1 MASHQRTNY
10 VNSIYKLTSLLIL
23 SIALSTSAFGQQFGI
38 KASGG
43 ISRIYGQLDI
53 QHDPELPITT
63 SFSPSFQAGIYWR
76 FPMGRI
82 TSVGAELLYSKVQGA
97 QTLRWRESYFNGT
110 VSHTN
115 YEDVSFMSFPIYVG
129 FTFNKLTFNAGFQVS
144 LALSSTAK
152 SKSLFLHD
160 GKEEELA
167 NSSSSHFPVRDFDF
181 GPRAGIIYQM
191 NNRLSL
197 EGIFYYGLGDISIA
211 QLENTD
217 LKIQQMTVGL
227 RYALKDKQDG
237 HLTSFANQQFGVK
250 FSGGLSQISNSLNM
264 PTLSTQYAPSGQGG
278 VYYNQT
284 LGNGSSLGMELL
296 FSQIEGKET
305 WEGYELLMNS
315 DNKMRMVYLKNNFH
329 RHISYISLPVYY
341 GININKLTIHAGA
354 QISYAITTSSRSES
368 TGTWNEQPYHE
379 ETKSVHMD
387 VDKFDFGPRVGMI
400 YPLNNKLSVEA
411 TYYYGFNNIQKNGSP
426 ADELKVQQA
435 SLGVKYN
442 LWTKQTSK

>member
-1 MASHQRTNY
+1 MKNLLKPISLFCIIITYN
-10 VNSIYKLTSLLIL
+10 LTSF
-23 SIALSTSAFGQQFGI
+23 AQQQFGI

-43 ISRIYGQLDI
+43 ISRIYGDLQSSFY
-53 QHDPELPITT
+53 PEPPMTT

-82 TSVGAELLYSKVQGA
+82 TSVGAELLYSKLQGA

-110 VSHTN
+110 VSHTI
-115 YEDVSFMSFPIYVG
+115 YEDVSFMNLPIYVG
-129 FTFNKLTFNAGFQVS
+129 FTFNRLTFNAGFQVS

-197 EGIFYYGLGDISIA
+197 EGIFYYGLGDISYPK
-211 QLENTD
+211 LENTD

-237 HLTSFANQQFGVK
+237 HLNSFANQQFGVK

-264 PTLSTQYAPSGQGG
+264 PTLSTQFAPSGQGG
-278 VYYNQT
+278 VYYNQILRNT
-284 LGNGSSLGMELL
+284 SSLGMELL

-315 DNKMRMVYLKNNFH
+315 DNKMGMVYLKNNLH

-368 TGTWNEQPYHE
+368 TGTWNEQPYHK

-400 YPLNNKLSVEA
+400 YPLNNHLSVET